1 MRTIILTLVVIVLT
15 TVSSFANTFT
25 KSWNG
30 QLWTIKNSEG
40 TVVIIMEKDLL
51 PNKSED
57 ITIADLQSLKLKK
70 STWYCVN
77 NFCL

>member
-1 MRTIILTLVVIVLT
+1 MRTIILTLVVVLLT
-15 TVSSFANTFT
+15 TVASFANTFT

-51 PNKSED
+51 PSKSED
-57 ITIADLQSLKLKK
+57 ITLNDLQALKSKK
-70 STWYCVN
+70 SMWKCVN
-77 NFCL
+77 NFSL